1 MDPIMMTRP
10 QNRKASNCFFFFLY
24 FWPCR
29 CVDGEFSVNPST
41 PGPNLGEYVDAMT
54 KCLAREWRHPPKN
67 SSVVIFFVSSFDD
80 LFLLPLSRSSSII
93 NKKKSYFLF
102 FSTIIIILLFFC
114 CLVVLCIIE
123 QYAAALRMH
132 TTK

>member
-1 MDPIMMTRP
+1 MMTRP
-10 QNRKASNCFFFFLY
+10 QNRKASNCFFFFSY

-80 LFLLPLSRSSSII
+80 LFLLPLSRSSSIKQEKI
-93 NKKKSYFLF
+93 IIF
-102 FSTIIIILLFFC
+102 FSTIILFFC

-123 QYAAALRMH
+123 QYAAAWRMH